1 MSQIGTF
8 LVPILSTIDAAHHN
22 NEGSSDMMI
31 IDDGSIPPQKSF
43 KYTINWT
50 IIDELMDFVKTD
62 LLSVFLTDNTDRSHI
77 LNKYDLAIPQPKIY
91 ENSKESH

>member
-1 MSQIGTF
+1 
-8 LVPILSTIDAAHHN
+8 
-22 NEGSSDMMI
+22 MMI
-31 IDDGSIPPQKSF
+31 IDDGIIPPQKSF